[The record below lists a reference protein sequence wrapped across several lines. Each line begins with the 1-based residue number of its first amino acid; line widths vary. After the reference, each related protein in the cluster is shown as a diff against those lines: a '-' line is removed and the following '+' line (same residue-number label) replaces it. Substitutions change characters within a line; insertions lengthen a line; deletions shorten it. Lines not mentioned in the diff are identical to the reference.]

1 MPRFAIR
8 NPYFIIV
15 VCLVLVVIG
24 VTSLARMPVDLFPP
38 INLPEVVVAT
48 FYSGMPPQ
56 DVETDI
62 TDPLERFFTLA
73 SGIDHMESRSLLGVG
88 IIRVYFQPGT
98 SADADVTELSNL
110 ALADLKRLPPG
121 TLPPVVL
128 KFDASSLPVALVTV
142 KGEGLTETQLHDY
155 AQFQIRNQIAVVPG
169 AVIPPPFGGK
179 YRQIMIYVDPYKLL
193 SRQLSLMDVV
203 GAVNNS
209 NLILPAGDVKIG
221 PYDYFVYSNSL
232 VENMSELGEVPLKTR
247 STSWVTVNDVG
258 KAEDANQIQYN
269 LVRIDGQR
277 SCYIPIMKQGGDT
290 NTIQVV
296 NGVRSLIHHLYDI
309 PKQLATS
316 IVFDQ
321 SVYVKEA
328 IHTVLHEGM
337 LGLILTSLMIL
348 IFLGSFR
355 ATSAV
360 LLSIPLSALAT
371 FVALYLMGS
380 TINTMILGGLALA
393 FSRVIDNSVISLEN
407 IYRHL
412 EMGSAPMVAAEVGGA
427 EVNLA
432 VLAATLVDVVDFF
445 PVVFLY
451 GVAKFLFS
459 ALALAFCLSL
469 LASFVVAMTVIPL
482 FCSHFLKS
490 VPLAGHHK
498 SGENQ
503 EYEVEPTSPGSPS
516 WWDRF
521 NAAFNRTF
529 NKVLDFYEYW
539 VRRALRRPGLTVAV
553 LAGVFLL
560 SLAIYPLL
568 GLAFFPRTD
577 AGQFTINLKVPT
589 GTRIEVTE
597 QYVARVEDL
606 IRHVVEPGDLK
617 RIVSN
622 LGVVPDFSSL
632 YTTNAGPYTATV
644 QVALNEPHHRTSFEY
659 MDRVRD
665 QMARQFP
672 DIRTFFSSGSMVDSI
687 LNMGMPAPIDIQVS
701 SPDLHQIYGVAQ
713 DLAHRIREVRGV
725 GEIYIPQDMDYPA
738 LRLDVDRV
746 HAAELGLTQKDVV
759 DNVITALNSNY
770 MIAPNYWVDRKSG
783 NDYYLTVQYFEKGQP
798 AIHDMVDLGQ
808 IPLRDQS
815 GGAPNMNCGLLRSRE
830 FGAATPAWNCGQTL
844 PAVAGQPGDNVRSI
858 TARDNGD
865 SDINCGLLRSPK
877 LGVAKPS
884 WTCGRTMP
892 AAGGQPGGEVRPITV
907 LDNVVNVRHVQTP
920 TEIDHYQIQR
930 VIDIY
935 VTPASED
942 LGRVTSA
949 IQKIVGQAHIASNVR
964 VNLRGMVQGMEA
976 SFRSFA
982 LGFLLSF
989 ALLFLILTA
998 QFKSFIDP
1006 LLIMLAIPMGF
1017 VGVLIILP
1025 LTHSTLNV
1033 MSLMGVLML
1042 VGIADSNSILI
1053 VDFAHKLEQRG
1064 LSAADAVITACRV
1077 RLRPIL
1083 MTSLATIIGMIPMA
1097 LKLGTGAEQYTPM
1110 ARAIIGGLTS
1120 SVLLTIFIV
1129 PAAYLLVYGR
1139 RGNQATEA
1147 QPSRPAE

>member
-1 MPRFAIR
+1 MPGFSIR

-15 VCLVLVVIG
+15 ICLVLLVIG

-48 FYSGMPPQ
+48 FYSGMPPE
-56 DVETDI
+56 DIETDI

-73 SGIDHMESRSLLGVG
+73 SGVDHMESRSLLGVS

-98 SADADVTELSNL
+98 SADADVTQLSNL

-142 KGEGLTETQLHDY
+142 KGEGLNETQLHDY

-169 AVIPPPFGGK
+169 AEIPGVFGGT
-179 YRQIMIYVDPYKLL
+179 YRQVMVYVDPYKLA

-203 GAVNNS
+203 GAVNDA
-209 NLILPAGDVKIG
+209 NLILPAGDVKMG

-232 VENMSELGEVPLKTR
+232 VDNMDQLGKVPLKVKGN
-247 STSWVTVNDVG
+247 SWVTVNDVG
-258 KAEDANQIQYN
+258 KAEDSHQIQYN
-269 LVRIDGQR
+269 VVRIDGQR
-277 SCYIPIMKQGGDT
+277 SAYIPIMKQGGDT
-290 NTIQVV
+290 NTIAVV
-296 NGVRSLIHHLYDI
+296 DGVRQLIKHLYDI
-309 PKQLATS
+309 PKQMTTS

-321 SVYVKEA
+321 SIYVKEA
-328 IHTVLHEGM
+328 IHTVLHEGA
-337 LGLILTSLMIL
+337 LGLVLTSLMIL

-360 LLSIPLSALAT
+360 LLSIPISALAA
-371 FVALYLMGS
+371 FVVLALMGG
-380 TINTMILGGLALA
+380 TVNTMILGGMALA

-412 EMGSAPMVAAEVGGA
+412 EMGAAPMIAAEVGGS
-427 EVNLA
+427 EVSLA

-482 FCSHFLKS
+482 FCSRFLKAM
-490 VPLAGHHK
+490 PH
-498 SGENQ
+498 GEVHDDHLYH
-503 EYEVEPTSPGSPS
+503 EAFSPS
-516 WWDRF
+516 RMEKFNARF
-521 NAAFNRTF
+521 NRMF
-529 NKVLDFYEYW
+529 NKILDYYEHW
-539 VRRALRRPGLTVAV
+539 VRRALQRPGLTVA
-553 LAGVFLL
+553 LLSGLFLS

-568 GLAFFPRTD
+568 GLAFFPKTD

-589 GTRIEVTE
+589 GTRIEMTE
-597 QYVARVEDL
+597 QYIAKVEDL
-606 IRHVVEPGDLK
+606 IRHTVEQKDLK

-622 LGVVPDFSSL
+622 IGVVPDFSSL
-632 YTTNAGPYTATV
+632 YTTNSGPYTATV
-644 QVALNEPHHRTSFEY
+644 QVALNEPHRLSSFEY
-659 MDRVRD
+659 MDRV
-665 QMARQFP
+665 QKAMANQFP
-672 DIRTFFSSGSMVDSI
+672 DIRTFFSSGSMVDAI
-687 LNMGMPAPIDIQVS
+687 LNMGMPAPIDVQVS
-701 SPDLHQIYGVAQ
+701 SPDLDQIYGIAQ
-713 DLAHRIREVRGV
+713 NLAARFREVHGAGQV
-725 GEIYIPQDMDYPA
+725 FIPQDMNYPA

-746 HAAELGLTQKDVV
+746 HAGELGLTQKDVV

-783 NDYYLTVQYFEKGQP
+783 NDYYLTVQFFEHGDG
-798 AIHDMVDLGQ
+798 AIHNLMDLGQ
-808 IPLRDQS
+808 IPLRDP
-815 GGAPNMNCGLLRSRE
+815 GAGAGMNCGPSGAPQP
-830 FGAATPAWNCGQTL
+830 GAARASWACGS
-844 PAVAGQPGDNVRSI
+844 GQ
-858 TARDNGD
+858 
-865 SDINCGLLRSPK
+865 
-877 LGVAKPS
+877 
-884 WTCGRTMP
+884 
-892 AAGGQPGGEVRPITV
+892 ERPTTV
-907 LDNVVNVRHVQTP
+907 LNNVVNVQQILTP
-920 TEIDHYQIQR
+920 TEVDHYQIQR
-930 VIDIY
+930 AVDIY
-935 VTPASED
+935 VTPSGED

-949 IQKIVGQAHIASNVR
+949 VRNILAKENIPGNVR

-976 SFRSFA
+976 SFKSFA
-982 LGFLLSF
+982 LGFLISF
-989 ALLFLILTA
+989 VLLFLILTA

-1006 LLIMLAIPMGF
+1006 FLIMLAIPMGF
-1017 VGVLIILP
+1017 IGVLIILP

-1053 VDFAHKLEQRG
+1053 VDFAHNLERQG
-1064 LSAADAVITACRV
+1064 LSPADAVITACRV

-1129 PAAYLLVYGR
+1129 PAAYLLVYGKR
-1139 RGNQATEA
+1139 NPQTATAGPTET
-1147 QPSRPAE
+1147 AE

>member
-1 MPRFAIR
+1 MPRFSIR

-15 VCLVLVVIG
+15 VCLGLLVIG
-24 VTSLARMPVDLFPP
+24 VMSVARMPVDLFPP

-56 DVETDI
+56 DIETDI

-73 SGIDHMESRSLLGVG
+73 SGIDHMESRSLLGVS

-98 SADADVTELSNL
+98 NADADVTELSNL

-142 KGEGLTETQLHDY
+142 KGEGLNETQLHDY

-169 AVIPPPFGGK
+169 AEIPPPFGGN
-179 YRQIMIYVDPYKLL
+179 YRQIMVYVDPYRLQ
-193 SRQLSLMDVV
+193 SRQLSPMDVV

-221 PYDYFVYSNSL
+221 LNDYYVYSNSL
-232 VENMSELGEVPLKTR
+232 VDTMKQLGEVPVKTAGDA
-247 STSWVTVNDVG
+247 WVSVNDVG
-258 KAEDANQIQYN
+258 KAEDAHQIQYN
-269 LVRIDGQR
+269 VVRVDSQR
-277 SCYIPIMKQGGDT
+277 SCYIPIMKQGGNT
-290 NTIQVV
+290 NTIDVV
-296 NGVRSLIHHLYDI
+296 NGIRTLVGHLYDI
-309 PKQLATS
+309 PKQMVANV
-316 IVFDQ
+316 VFDQ

-328 IHTVLHEGM
+328 IQTVLHEGL

-371 FVALYLMGS
+371 FVVLFMMGS

-412 EMGSAPMVAAEVGGA
+412 EMGSTPLVAAEVGGS

-482 FCSHFLKS
+482 FCSRFLKA
-490 VPLAGHHK
+490 VPHAA
-498 SGENQ
+498 Q
-503 EYEVEPTSPGSPS
+503 EQGQGNGYEVEPTATATGS
-516 WWDRF
+516 WWTKF
-521 NAAFNRTF
+521 NAGFNRHF

-539 VRRALRRPGLTVAV
+539 VRRALKRPALTVAV
-553 LAGVFLL
+553 LGGIFVL

-568 GLAFFPRTD
+568 GLAFFPQTD

-589 GTRIEVTE
+589 GTRIENTE
-597 QYVARVEDL
+597 QYVSRVEKL
-606 IRHVVEPGDLK
+606 IRDEVGSKDLK
-617 RIVSN
+617 MVVSN
-622 LGVVPDFSSL
+622 IGVTPDFSSL
-632 YTTNAGPYTATV
+632 YTTNAGPYTATI
-644 QVALNEPHHRTSFEY
+644 QVALNEPHTLSSFEY
-659 MDRVRD
+659 MDRVKSK
-665 QMARQFP
+665 MTRQFP
-672 DIRTFFSSGSMVDSI
+672 DIRTFFSSGSMVDAI

-701 SPDLHQIYGVAQ
+701 SPDLHQIYSVAQ
-713 DLAHRIREVRGV
+713 DLAGRVRSVPGV
-725 GEIYIPQDMDYPA
+725 GEIYIPQDMNYPA
-738 LRLDVDRV
+738 LRVDVDRI
-746 HAAELGLTQKDVV
+746 HAAELGLTQRDVV
-759 DNVITALNSNY
+759 DNVITSLNSNY

-783 NDYYLTVQYFEKGQP
+783 NDYYLTVQYFEHGP
-798 AIHDMVDLGQ
+798 GAIQNMIDLGQ
-808 IPLRDQS
+808 IPLRAQQKS
-815 GGAPNMNCGLLRSRE
+815 NPNSMGCGPTRPTAPSIRPVGL
-830 FGAATPAWNCGQTL
+830 ADA
-844 PAVAGQPGDNVRSI
+844 
-858 TARDNGD
+858 
-865 SDINCGLLRSPK
+865 PK
-877 LGVAKPS
+877 PT
-884 WTCGRTMP
+884 WTCGQNLP
-892 AAGGQPGGEVRPITV
+892 VSKVDDPKSAPSERPTTV
-907 LDNVVNVRHVQTP
+907 LRNVVKVNYVQTP
-920 TEIDHYQIQR
+920 TEVDHYQIQR
-930 VIDIY
+930 VIDLY
-935 VTPASED
+935 VTPAGED
-942 LGRVTSA
+942 LGRVTHE
-949 IQKIVGQAHIASNVR
+949 IQNIVSEAHIPANVR
-964 VNLRGMVQGMEA
+964 VNLRGMVEGMNA
-976 SFRSFA
+976 SFKSFG

-989 ALLFLILTA
+989 VLLFLILTA
-998 QFKSFIDP
+998 QFKSFVDP

-1053 VDFAHKLEQRG
+1053 VDFAHSLERQG
-1064 LSAADAVITACRV
+1064 LSPADAVITACRV

-1139 RGNQATEA
+1139 RKQETAVSQSQKA
-1147 QPSRPAE
+1147 HS

>member
-1 MPRFAIR
+1 MPGFSIR
-8 NPYFIIV
+8 NPYFVIV
-15 VCLVLVVIG
+15 ICLVLLVIG
-24 VTSLARMPVDLFPP
+24 VTSLARMPVDLFPA

-56 DVETDI
+56 DIETDI

-73 SGIDHMESRSLLGVG
+73 SGVDHMESRSLLGVS

-142 KGEGLTETQLHDY
+142 KGEGLNETQLHDY
-155 AQFQIRNQIAVVPG
+155 AQFQIRNQIATVPG
-169 AVIPPPFGGK
+169 AEIPGVFGGT
-179 YRQIMIYVDPYKLL
+179 YRQVMVYVDPYKLL

-203 GAVNNS
+203 GAVNDA
-209 NLILPAGDVKIG
+209 NLILPAGDVKMG

-232 VENMSELGEVPLKTR
+232 VDNMDQLGQVPLKVKGN
-247 STSWVTVNDVG
+247 SWVTVNDVG
-258 KAEDANQIQYN
+258 KAEDSHQIQTN
-269 LVRIDGQR
+269 VVRIDGQR
-277 SCYIPIMKQGGDT
+277 SAYIPVMKQGGDT
-290 NTIQVV
+290 NTIAVV
-296 NGVRSLIHHLYDI
+296 DGVRQLIKHLYDI
-309 PKQLATS
+309 PKQMTTS

-328 IHTVLHEGM
+328 IRTVLHEGA
-337 LGLILTSLMIL
+337 LGLVLTSLMIL

-360 LLSIPLSALAT
+360 LLSIPISALAA
-371 FVALYLMGS
+371 FVVLALLGG
-380 TINTMILGGLALA
+380 TVNTMILGGMALA

-412 EMGSAPMVAAEVGGA
+412 EMGAVPMVAAEIGGS
-427 EVNLA
+427 EVSLA

-445 PVVFLY
+445 PVIFLY

-482 FCSHFLKS
+482 FCSRFLKA
-490 VPLAGHHK
+490 VPHVAKPGSK
-498 SGENQ
+498 DGEQ
-503 EYEVEPTSPGSPS
+503 EGEYEIEPTSAAGHS
-516 WWDRF
+516 WMERF
-521 NAAFNRTF
+521 NARFNRMF
-529 NKVLDFYEYW
+529 NKILDFYERW
-539 VRRALRRPGLTVAV
+539 VRRALQRPGLTVA
-553 LAGVFLL
+553 LLGGVFLA

-568 GLAFFPRTD
+568 GLAFFPKTD

-589 GTRIEVTE
+589 GTRIEMTD
-597 QYVARVEDL
+597 QYVAKVEDL
-606 IRHVVEPGDLK
+606 VRHTVGAKDLK

-622 LGVVPDFSSL
+622 IGVVPDFSSL
-632 YTTNAGPYTATV
+632 YTTNSGAYTATV
-644 QVALNEPHHRTSFEY
+644 QVALNDSHELSSFEY
-659 MDRVRD
+659 MDRV
-665 QMARQFP
+665 QKAMASQFP
-672 DIRTFFSSGSMVDSI
+672 EIRTFFASGSMVDAI
-687 LNMGMPAPIDIQVS
+687 LNMGMPAPIDVQVS
-701 SPDLHQIYGVAQ
+701 SPDLNQIYDIAQ
-713 DLAHRIREVRGV
+713 SLAARIREVHGV
-725 GEIYIPQDMDYPA
+725 GQVYIPQDMNYPA
-738 LRLDVDRV
+738 LQLNVDRV
-746 HAAELGLTQKDVV
+746 HAGELGLTQKDVV

-783 NDYYLTVQYFEKGQP
+783 NDYYLTVQFFEHGD
-798 AIHDMVDLGQ
+798 ASIHNLLDLGQ
-808 IPLRDQS
+808 IPLRDPS
-815 GGAPNMNCGLLRSRE
+815 NGTDMSCGPSGPPRPGTTRSSWACGGAG
-830 FGAATPAWNCGQTL
+830 
-844 PAVAGQPGDNVRSI
+844 
-858 TARDNGD
+858 
-865 SDINCGLLRSPK
+865 
-877 LGVAKPS
+877 
-884 WTCGRTMP
+884 
-892 AAGGQPGGEVRPITV
+892 RPITV
-907 LDNVVNVRHVQTP
+907 LKNVVNVKQILTP
-920 TEIDHYQIQR
+920 TEVDHYQVQR
-930 VIDIY
+930 AVDIY
-935 VTPASED
+935 VTPNGED
-942 LGRVTSA
+942 LGRVTGAVRDILAKTS
-949 IQKIVGQAHIASNVR
+949 IPGNVR

-976 SFRSFA
+976 SFKSFG
-982 LGFLLSF
+982 LGFLISF
-989 ALLFLILTA
+989 VLLFLILTA

-1006 LLIMLAIPMGF
+1006 FLIMLAIPMGF
-1017 VGVLIILP
+1017 VGVFIILP

-1053 VDFAHKLEQRG
+1053 VDFAHNLERQG
-1064 LSAADAVITACRV
+1064 LSPADAVITACRV

-1129 PAAYLLVYGR
+1129 PAAYLLVYGK
-1139 RGNQATEA
+1139 RGTKAAVSPTPETA
-1147 QPSRPAE
+1147 G